1 MQRVAEFMDRRVHLV
16 RGEQRRLVALVGS
29 LALGPVHAAGQSSG
43 PGLISGT
50 AKHKAKQPFTDFTVR
65 TRDVGNGTVAATSV
79 LDTSANFSVPNLA
92 LANYLVELVNKD
104 GKVVCTEG
112 PYNLTQA
119 AAQKTNVNID
129 CGVPPT
135 AWLLVA
141 GAAAAGITAG
151 VVGGEDIVPPAGP
164 TATPGQFSVGGTAS
178 ASR

>member
-1 MQRVAEFMDRRVHLV
+1 M
-16 RGEQRRLVALVGS
+16 RRLRAGLALALVGS

-129 CGVPPT
+129 CGLPPT

>member
-1 MQRVAEFMDRRVHLV
+1 M
-16 RGEQRRLVALVGS
+16 RRLRAGLALALVGS
-29 LALGPVHAAGQSSG
+29 LALGPVHAAGQNSG

-50 AKHKAKQPFTDFTVR
+50 AKHKAKQPFTDYTVR
-65 TRDVGNGTVAATSV
+65 TRDVAKGTIAATTV
-79 LDTSANFSVPNLA
+79 LDPSANFSTPNLQ
-92 LANYLVELVNKD
+92 LANYLLELVDKN

-141 GAAAAGITAG
+141 AAAAAGITAG
-151 VVGGEDIVPPAGP
+151 AVAGGDTGAVVP
-164 TATPGQFSVGGTAS
+164 TPTPTQFSGGPAS

>member
-1 MQRVAEFMDRRVHLV
+1 M
-16 RGEQRRLVALVGS
+16 RRLRAGLALALVGS
-29 LALGPVHAAGQSSG
+29 LALGPVHAAGQNSG

-50 AKHKAKQPFTDFTVR
+50 AKHKAKQPFTDYTVR
-65 TRDVGNGTVAATSV
+65 TRDVAKGTIAATTV
-79 LDTSANFSVPNLA
+79 LDPSANFSTPNLQ
-92 LANYLVELVNKD
+92 LANYLLELVDKN

-141 GAAAAGITAG
+141 AAAAAGITAG
-151 VVGGEDIVPPAGP
+151 AVAGGDTGAVVPPAP
-164 TATPGQFSVGGTAS
+164 AVAQFSVTPAS